1 MKHTDHRSRLVI
13 RATVA
18 SMATAA
24 IIIIAKTIAWATTD
38 SSSVLASLIDS
49 LLDIISSFINFL
61 AARYAMQPPDSEH
74 RFGHGKAEDLAVLV
88 QSSFFIISGIFVTII
103 AVKKIIT
110 PQELDNSELGV
121 WLVIF
126 SLAISALLMIY
137 QTYVIKSTS
146 SNIIKADRLHYF
158 TDFFTNGAVIVSLF
172 LSIFLKSKIIDP
184 IFAIMIA
191 IYMLYEAFKLFK
203 EAFRNLMDHEFSET
217 DKRLLQQIITSH
229 KDVKGF
235 HDLKTRHSGSKP
247 IIQFHLEMDGKVSLY
262 EAHTIAE
269 AVETLIKQKFKNAE
283 VIIHQDPEGVNEK
296 REFNTI

>member
-1 MKHTDHRSRLVI
+1 MNHRNKLVI

-24 IIIIAKTIAWATTD
+24 VIIIAKMIAWIATD

-49 LLDIISSFINFL
+49 LLDIISSFINFI

-88 QSSFFIISGIFVTII
+88 QSSFFIISGIFVTTI
-103 AVKKIIT
+103 AIKKIIV
-110 PQELDNSELGV
+110 PQEIDNSQLGV
-121 WLVIF
+121 WLVVF
-126 SLAISALLMIY
+126 SLVISVLLMLY
-137 QTYVIKSTS
+137 QTYVIKRTS
-146 SNIIKADRLHYF
+146 SNIVRADRLHYF

-172 LSIFLKSKIIDP
+172 FSIFLKSKIIDP

-191 IYMLYEAFKLFK
+191 IYMLYEASKLFK
-203 EAFRNLMDHEFSET
+203 EAFRNLMDHEFTEA
-217 DKRLLQQIITSH
+217 DKKSLQQIIISH

-247 IIQFHLEMDGKVSLY
+247 IIQFGSRRPQGLFAK
-262 EAHTIAE
+262 I
-269 AVETLIKQKFKNAE
+269 
-283 VIIHQDPEGVNEK
+283 GVK
-296 REFNTI
+296 P

>member
-88 QSSFFIISGIFVTII
+88 QSSFFIISGIFVTIV

-110 PQELDNSELGV
+110 PQELDNSELGF
-121 WLVIF
+121 WLIIF

-184 IFAIMIA
+184 IFAIIIA

-203 EAFRNLMDHEFSET
+203 EAFRNLMDHEFTET
-217 DKRLLQQIITSH
+217 DKKLLQQIITSH

-269 AVETLIKQKFKNAE
+269 AVEILIKQKFKNAE

>member
-247 IIQFHLEMDGKVSLY
+247 IIQFHLEMDGEVSLY

>member
-1 MKHTDHRSRLVI
+1 MNHRNKLVI

-24 IIIIAKTIAWATTD
+24 VIIIAKMIAWIATD

-49 LLDIISSFINFL
+49 LLDIISSFINFI

-88 QSSFFIISGIFVTII
+88 QSSFFIISGIFVTTI
-103 AVKKIIT
+103 AIKKIIV
-110 PQELDNSELGV
+110 PQEIDNSQLGV
-121 WLVIF
+121 WLVVF
-126 SLAISALLMIY
+126 SLVISVLLMLY
-137 QTYVIKSTS
+137 QTYVIKRTS
-146 SNIIKADRLHYF
+146 SNIVRADRLHYF

-172 LSIFLKSKIIDP
+172 FSIFLKSKIIDP

-191 IYMLYEAFKLFK
+191 IYMLYEASKLFK
-203 EAFRNLMDHEFSET
+203 EAFRNLMDHEFTEA
-217 DKRLLQQIITSH
+217 DKKSLQQIIISH

-262 EAHTIAE
+262 KAHAIAE
-269 AVETLIKQKFKNAE
+269 AVESLVKQKFKNAE

-296 REFNTI
+296 REFNIL

>member
-24 IIIIAKTIAWATTD
+24 IIIIAKTIAWASTD

-172 LSIFLKSKIIDP
+172 LSIFLKSKIVDP

-203 EAFRNLMDHEFSET
+203 EAFRNLMDHEFTET
-217 DKRLLQQIITSH
+217 DKKLLQQIITSH

-269 AVETLIKQKFKNAE
+269 AVEILIKQKFKNAE
-283 VIIHQDPEGVNEK
+283 VIIHQDPESVNEK